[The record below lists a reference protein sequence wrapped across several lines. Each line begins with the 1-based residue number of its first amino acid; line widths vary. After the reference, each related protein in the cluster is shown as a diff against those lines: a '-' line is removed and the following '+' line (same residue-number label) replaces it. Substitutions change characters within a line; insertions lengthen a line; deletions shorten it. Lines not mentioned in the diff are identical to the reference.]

1 MLVSGRVSESVS
13 FGIPDNSPKNV
24 RSFWWLESWKGKPA
38 YQVVPSSS
46 KYGRSLYQ
54 KLGIE
59 LQDYFFCKSRHVII
73 WMIFFTNLRKTCRS
87 LDMLFPT
94 PKPPKLETNR
104 SPRISVRPEDIKK
117 INKTRLH
124 RVFQT
129 ILLPKIYPMPGD
141 GEFFSQLPGPKI
153 DWMVWAAG
161 KSWVICVNSLT
172 RSGCPWEPQYL
183 REAHT
188 LESTLLP
195 GAP

>member
-59 LQDYFFCKSRHVII
+59 LQDYFFCNSRHII
-73 WMIFFTNLRKTCRS
+73 VWMIFFANLRKTCRS
-87 LDMLFPT
+87 LDILFPT

-141 GEFFSQLPGPKI
+141 GEFFSQLPGTKKWLNGLSGWQI
-153 DWMVWAAG
+153 L
-161 KSWVICVNSLT
+161 SWLDPA
-172 RSGCPWEPQYL
+172 GCPWEPQYL

-195 GAP
+195 G